1 MLTHQD
7 ERFPCL
13 DATAAEFTRRDINA
27 NCITA
32 KLIECPAYRPLNLY
46 HVHIFGSAFENMA
59 QKQVFELVGI
69 ANAHLSYLPIP
80 MQNPPSWRLLP
91 ALDPDKGFLRCGS
104 PSLEG
109 VGWHVLP
116 DGVMA

>member
-32 KLIECPAYRPLNLY
+32 KLIECPAYRPLNL
-46 HVHIFGSAFENMA
+46 HHMHIFGSAFENMA
-59 QKQVFELVGI
+59 QKQVCDS
-69 ANAHLSYLPIP
+69 A
-80 MQNPPSWRLLP
+80 
-91 ALDPDKGFLRCGS
+91 KLRTRASHICQYRCRTRQA
-104 PSLEG
+104 G
-109 VGWHVLP
+109 VFCRRWILTKASFAAARRASKAWAGTASRMV
-116 DGVMA
+116 AS

>member
-32 KLIECPAYRPLNLY
+32 KLIGCPAYRPLNLY
-46 HVHIFGSAFENMA
+46 HVQVFGSAFENMA
-59 QKQVFELVGI
+59 QKQVFDSSELRTRASHI
-69 ANAHLSYLPIP
+69 CQY
-80 MQNPPSWRLLP
+80 
-91 ALDPDKGFLRCGS
+91 RCRS
-104 PSLEG
+104 RQAG
-109 VGWHVLP
+109 VFCPRWILTKASFAAARRASKAWAGTASRMV
-116 DGVMA
+116 AS